1 LFEITPLPANRQ
13 SDWTSYNREPDG
25 ELQIVVN
32 RASCDGRWQPYPYM
46 FGSMPVD
53 KSSHSALEDTAGS
66 ANEEILERLDV
77 LPLTRLHLWVI
88 VLCAAAFAIDL
99 MEVTLG
105 NALSAIFSAAP
116 YRLAPQQVSWLLV
129 SVYVGA
135 IIGAPVM
142 GGLGDRFGLKKILM
156 IVVFWLSATSLL
168 GATSPSPLA
177 LMGFRF
183 LSGIALGAIPPLMI
197 AYLTDISPIGRRGL
211 VVFLVCAI
219 AYLAP
224 PAAIFGLRWL
234 TVSRPFGVEA
244 WRWPLAAGGVLAAFV
259 SFAFLYLPEGPRW
272 LLASGQTSYA
282 KSAIDKFYSS
292 RTVRNSP
299 RQAPTPSAKVG
310 RTPYAKLSKKR
321 AVVVGALYFLNPW
334 ATIAFPLITGPA
346 LLARGF
352 SLTDTLFYVGIAT
365 FGPVIGTL
373 LAGIFVDRMSR
384 STALILCALIM
395 LACTAIFFATRSPVL
410 LATSV
415 IGFGLGTAIY
425 MPVMTVFGAEMFP
438 VSIRASATS
447 IAWAVNRVAAVLAP
461 LLLLPLL
468 HRSATAVAIVVAAT
482 LLATIC
488 LTLFATRL
496 STPMASS

>member
-1 LFEITPLPANRQ
+1 
-13 SDWTSYNREPDG
+13 
-25 ELQIVVN
+25 
-32 RASCDGRWQPYPYM
+32 
-46 FGSMPVD
+46 MPVD

-66 ANEEILERLDV
+66 ANEEIVERLDV

-142 GGLGDRFGLKKILM
+142 GRLGDRFGLKKILM

-272 LLASGQTSYA
+272 LLASGQTSCQIRHRQIFQFA
-282 KSAIDKFYSS
+282 
-292 RTVRNSP
+292 NSP
-299 RQAPTPSAKVG
+299 EFTETSADPKPQG
-310 RTPYAKLSKKR
+310 RA
-321 AVVVGALYFLNPW
+321 
-334 ATIAFPLITGPA
+334 
-346 LLARGF
+346 
-352 SLTDTLFYVGIAT
+352 
-365 FGPVIGTL
+365 
-373 LAGIFVDRMSR
+373 
-384 STALILCALIM
+384 
-395 LACTAIFFATRSPVL
+395 
-410 LATSV
+410 
-415 IGFGLGTAIY
+415 
-425 MPVMTVFGAEMFP
+425 
-438 VSIRASATS
+438 
-447 IAWAVNRVAAVLAP
+447 
-461 LLLLPLL
+461 
-468 HRSATAVAIVVAAT
+468 
-482 LLATIC
+482 
-488 LTLFATRL
+488 
-496 STPMASS
+496 